1 MARRRK
7 GELPR
12 YRLHKQSGQ
21 TVVSLPLGGGKY
33 RDFLLG
39 PFDSEESKR
48 EYIRVIKKF
57 LLVKEGQKVRK
68 GDVIAYLYTPPS
80 SGDGC
85 HIHFH
90 LMIDGERGFLA
101 PAIFTPEVV
110 KAFHKQCR
118 GFQES
123 NDGTPIP
130 ACMGYRLAAEENP
143 FRSGAKDE
151 L

>member
-90 LMIDGERGFLA
+90 LMIDGRKGFLA
-101 PAIFTPEVV
+101 PATFTPEVV
-110 KAFHKQCR
+110 KSFHKQ
-118 GFQES
+118 
-123 NDGTPIP
+123 
-130 ACMGYRLAAEENP
+130 
-143 FRSGAKDE
+143 
-151 L
+151 